1 MLGKPCAQTDEDTLI
16 LHAADDDDGGGP
28 LLDISAVL
36 DEAGETDGGGSEA
49 AVDQT
54 LAARLAAHLPRM
66 PAGMRADLLPLLR
79 GNLAHVAAVRRAS
92 RASARTLDV
101 EHCECVPPPHALS
114 LRNRERKENARNILK
129 PANKSSPLNRFEG
142 SKLICLSKTAHKPM
156 LKLDEQYHSSQVR

>member
-1 MLGKPCAQTDEDTLI
+1 LTVEIKKPSMLGRPCAQTDEDTLI
-16 LHAADDDDGGGP
+16 LHADDDDDGGGP

-92 RASARTLDV
+92 RAAVRTLDV
-101 EHCECVPPPHALS
+101 EHCECVAPPPLPMPSLS
-114 LRNRERKENARNILK
+114 QKPREKRKCK
-129 PANKSSPLNRFEG
+129 KHPQTS
-142 SKLICLSKTAHKPM
+142 
-156 LKLDEQYHSSQVR
+156 EQVQSMKQI